1 MSIFDISRKKKQALL
16 ITTDF
21 FFVILSLWMAFALR
35 LSEWFWPNDSQLW
48 LFLLGPIIAL
58 PIFIKFGLYRAIV
71 RYIGHQA
78 MLAIVQAIT
87 ILVLI
92 WLVISITLLPLYIG
106 VEKLWFPRSIP
117 IIFWMTLLLTIGGSR
132 QGIRW
137 ILSSRNTVKSEK
149 RPNKNILIYG
159 AGRAGLELATS
170 LTHNKEIRLL
180 GYIDDDRTLHGHYVQ
195 NLKVLGDRTEIEKI
209 RAKINPLEVLL
220 AVPNMLHEDR
230 KELLKYLETKRVTVR
245 TIPSLDDITSRS
257 ATVDDLRDVDIGDLL
272 ARQQVLP
279 NQRLLAACI
288 TNKKILVTGAGGSI
302 GSELCRQILTLKPV
316 LLVLFEHSELNL
328 YRINTE
334 LVNLCETID
343 CDVKIIP
350 ILGSITNQQRVKDT
364 IKNFNIDTIYHAAA
378 YKHVNLIENNI
389 EEGVQNNIFGTYNVA
404 QSAIEQQVKNFI
416 LISTDKAVHPTSVM
430 GATKRIAELI
440 IQGLSQKRNPKDIA
454 ENKTTNMVI
463 VRFGNVLGSSGSVI
477 PLFKKQIAS
486 GGPLTITHPEVTR
499 YFMTIP
505 EASQLV
511 LQAGSIEFDGS
522 CGIFALNMGE
532 PVSIQSLA
540 KQLVYLSGHMLKTD
554 ESSAEEPGI
563 EIKYTGLQKGEKI
576 HEELFIGGNIIST
589 EHPMILEAQEEFC
602 EWSRV
607 EEMLNQLKPQKNLSA
622 EKMRDLLLQFTVD
635 TNTKQDK
642 QDLLRSSRTTG
653 N

>member
-1 MSIFDISRKKKQALL
+1 MSIFDISRNKKQALMVV
-16 ITTDF
+16 TDF
-21 FFVILSLWMAFALR
+21 FLVILSLWLAFALR
-35 LSEWFWPNDSQLW
+35 LSEWFWPSESQLW

-71 RYIGHQA
+71 RFIGFQA
-78 MLAIVQAIT
+78 MLAIAQAIT
-87 ILVLI
+87 TLVLI

-117 IIFWMTLLLTIGGSR
+117 ILFWMTLLLTVGGSR
-132 QGIRW
+132 QTIRW
-137 ILSSRNTVKSEK
+137 LLSSRNSLKTVV

-170 LTHNKEIRLL
+170 LDHNKDIRLL
-180 GYIDDDRTLHGHYVQ
+180 GFIDDDQTLHNHYVQ

-209 RAKINPLEVLL
+209 RVKTNPLEVLL
-220 AVPNMLHEDR
+220 AAPNMLHEVR

-245 TIPSLDDITSRS
+245 TIPSLDEITSRS
-257 ATVDDLRDVDIGDLL
+257 ATVDNLRDVDISDLL
-272 ARQQVLP
+272 ARPVVAP
-279 NQRLLAACI
+279 NQKLLVACI

-302 GSELCRQILTLKPV
+302 GSELCRQILTHNPV
-316 LLVLFEHSELNL
+316 LIVLFEHSELNL

-343 CDVKIIP
+343 CDIKIIP
-350 ILGSITNQQRVKDT
+350 ILGSVTNKQRVEDT
-364 IKNFNIDTIYHAAA
+364 IKNFKIDTIYHAAA
-378 YKHVNLIENNI
+378 YKHVTLIEKNI
-389 EEGVQNNIFGTYNVA
+389 EEGVLNNIFGTYNVA
-404 QSAIEQQVKNFI
+404 QAAIDMQVKNFI

-430 GATKRIAELI
+430 GATKRIAELT
-440 IQGLSQKRNPKDIA
+440 IQGLSQKNKPKGLA
-454 ENKTTNMVI
+454 ENKPTTHMVI

-486 GGPLTITHPEVTR
+486 GGPLTITHPEATR

-511 LQAGSIEFDGS
+511 LQAGSIKFGGS

-532 PVSIQSLA
+532 PVSIHSLA

-576 HEELFIGGNIIST
+576 HEELFIGDNISNT
-589 EHPMILEAQEEFC
+589 EHSMILEAQESFC
-602 EWSRV
+602 EWSKV
-607 EEMLNQLKPQKNLSA
+607 EEMLNQLKPQHNLSV
-622 EKMRDLLLQFTVD
+622 EKIRQLLLEFS
-635 TNTKQDK
+635 K
-642 QDLLRSSRTTG
+642 G
-653 N
+653 